1 MADLSKELAEISIRA
16 YGEEPPRKIA
26 DIICYEVGDVLRD
39 IIRMEDYPDIR
50 NLYLSQ
56 AKVSLGDVLA
66 MSQLLCTI
74 LGLDFSEVHALGCKR
89 AIERSQEKLE
99 GKDGF

>member
-1 MADLSKELAEISIRA
+1 MKPDKELTGLSLKA

-26 DIICYEVGDVLRD
+26 DIICYEAGDVLRD
-39 IIRMEDYPDIR
+39 MIRMEDYPDIR
-50 NLYLSQ
+50 SLYLSQ

-66 MSQLLCTI
+66 MSQLLCSM
-74 LGLDFSEVHALGCKR
+74 LGLDFTEVYESGCKR
-89 AIERSQEKLE
+89 AIDRCKEKLE